1 MGQGENRE
9 QVNGFKS
16 KDIILDYNREEKAFI
31 WEKKKK
37 TAAQE
42 TDSSSRLNCVP
53 QR

>member
-31 WEKKKK
+31 WAKKKA
-37 TAAQE
+37 AAQE